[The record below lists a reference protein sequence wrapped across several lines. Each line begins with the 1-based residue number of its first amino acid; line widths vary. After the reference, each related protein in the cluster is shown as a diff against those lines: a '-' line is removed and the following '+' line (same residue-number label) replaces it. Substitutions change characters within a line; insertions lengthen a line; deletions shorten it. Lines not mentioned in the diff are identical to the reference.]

1 MQTDGGVFLPRS
13 LGGLKM
19 KYLFV
24 ILMGLLLS
32 YAVVDAQDD
41 SFVVRTHEII
51 SDYEEI
57 GESAASTYQRFTP
70 DSCVAGFEP
79 SPGGYS
85 TNTYDIC
92 VVRGIAEPRAL
103 FLVISND
110 SYYADVFAAG
120 AVLEDGSEL
129 ITHVFQYGTWAGEV
143 SYVHFLGFRWLDYA
157 THVFVE
163 SGEASER
170 LAIPR

>member
-1 MQTDGGVFLPRS
+1 
-13 LGGLKM
+13 M
-19 KYLFV
+19 KYLSA
-24 ILMGLLLS
+24 ILIVLLS
-32 YAVVDAQDD
+32 VAMVAAQDD
-41 SFVVRTHEII
+41 LIEVREFELI

-57 GESAASTYQRFTP
+57 GESAASTYLRFTP
-70 DSCVAGFEP
+70 DSCVSGFEP

-110 SYYADVFAAG
+110 SYYADMFVAG
-120 AVLEDGSEL
+120 AVLEDGSES

-143 SYVHFLGFRWLDYA
+143 SYVHFLGFSWELDA

-163 SGEASER
+163 SGKALER